1 MPASMPA
8 IQESAPPKA
17 FHERTGKP
25 QAFITFCE
33 ARKNHQSIGA
43 SGRAA
48 GISRATATRYE
59 TLRIQGIEQ
68 ENRLL
73 DAKGAIATKTEVA
86 EELSR
91 SLRDCEPQYK
101 ASIASSLAKVMGYE
115 APTRSQIEVRSVP
128 ASVESWMQSCL
139 TIDVSIEADD
149 KQLTERNS
157 QPKALTDVASET
169 VPPKT

>member
-1 MPASMPA
+1 MNASQA
-8 IQESAPPKA
+8 CTEQESAYDVQP
-17 FHERTGKP
+17 RKP
-25 QAFITFCE
+25 QAFLTFCE
-33 ARKNHQSIGA
+33 ARRNKQSIAA
-43 SGRAA
+43 SARAA
-48 GISRATATRYE
+48 GVSRPTGTRYE

-128 ASVESWMQSCL
+128 ASVEQWMQTCL
-139 TIDVSIEADD
+139 TIDVTVDD
-149 KQLTERNS
+149 KQLQAS
-157 QPKALTDVASET
+157 DPPKALLDKPL
-169 VPPKT
+169 PPSD

>member
-1 MPASMPA
+1 MNACEA
-8 IQESAPPKA
+8 IQDTPKA
-17 FHERTGKP
+17 YRERTNRP
-25 QAFITFCE
+25 TAYLTFCE
-33 ARKNHQSIGA
+33 ARKNGQSIGA
-43 SGRAA
+43 SAKAA
-48 GISRATATRYE
+48 GISRNSGTRYE

-115 APTRSQIEVRSVP
+115 APTRSQIEVRAVP

-139 TIDVSIEADD
+139 TIDVSIESDD
-149 KQLTERNS
+149 KQLTERNG
-157 QPKALTDVASET
+157 QPKALTDKASE
-169 VPPKT
+169 